1 MARPTSHLQ
10 WHGKQYRV
18 RLRVPADVRPI
29 IGKPV
34 LIAPLYTADLKVANE
49 RKWGIIAE
57 LKAHITAARKAL
69 QTGRPYEAEALTHR
83 ARHSEADLEAVEAVN
98 KRMDEIE
105 ETYGVKA
112 AVHYAHVARGLATPL
127 AEHQEAFLAYK
138 TSYRMKTQGDF
149 LRVLEWLR
157 EWLERKHSG
166 PYLELVDRKIAG
178 RFLDDFLLQ
187 GRSRD
192 KAAAYLGFLREYW
205 KWMKQRG
212 HVEENPWLDQDL
224 PLTRKLKRDMEPDT
238 GKRAF
243 TEEEIKALL
252 HGDADPMLRDLMRI
266 AALSGMRLEE
276 ICQLQVADCRDGSF
290 HVWAG
295 KTDAARRTLPIHSG
309 LKVII
314 ERRTIGKRPDAFLI
328 DELPPLTNSRE
339 TRSDPAAKRFTRYR
353 RSVGVDERPNGKA
366 KSNVDFHSFR
376 RWFVRQARNARLE
389 GATGYDEWTLT
400 AVIGHTDTDRPKALD
415 LSQSGYAGTDPETA
429 KRALVEAVKLPTIH
443 RPQERTKP

>member
-1 MARPTSHLQ
+1 VARPTSHLQ

-18 RLRVPADVRPI
+18 RLRVPADVRGI

-34 LIAPLYTADLKVANE
+34 LIAPLHTADLKVANE
-49 RKWGIIAE
+49 LKWPIIAD
-57 LKAHITAARKAL
+57 LKAQITAARKAV
-69 QTGRPYEAEALTHR
+69 QTGRPYEAEAITHR
-83 ARHSEADLEAVEAVN
+83 ARHQESDPEAIEAVN
-98 KRMDEIE
+98 TRMDEIE
-105 ETYGVKA
+105 ETFGIRA

-127 AEHQEAFLAYK
+127 GEHQEAFLAHK
-138 TSYRMKTQGDF
+138 TSYRMKTRGDF

-157 EWLERKHSG
+157 EWLEKNHSG
-166 PYLELVDRKIAG
+166 PYLELLDRKTAG
-178 RFLDDFLLQ
+178 QFLDGFLLQ

-224 PLTRKLKRDMEPDT
+224 PQARKPRRDMEPDG

-243 TEEEIKALL
+243 TEGELKTLL
-252 HGDADPMLRDLMRI
+252 QGDAGPMLGDLMRI

-276 ICQLQVADCRDGSF
+276 ICQLQVADCQDGSF
-290 HVWAG
+290 RVWAG
-295 KTDAARRTLPIHSG
+295 KTDAARRTVPIHSG
-309 LKVII
+309 LRAII
-314 ERRTIGKRPDAFLI
+314 EKRTKDKKPADFLI

-353 RSVGVDERPNGKA
+353 RSVGVDERPNDKA

-400 AVIGHTDTDRPKALD
+400 AVIGHTDTDRPKSLD
-415 LSQSGYAGTDPETA
+415 LSQAGYAGQDPEKA
-429 KRALVEAVKLPTIH
+429 KRALVEAVKLPTI
-443 RPQERTKP
+443 RPTAD